1 MMVQK
6 ESTPRKGVQEELTTR
21 TTIQLHKD
29 ISKLLGKVAD
39 AEQPPTTKLLEVKF
53 LVDRRYAELKKQ
65 GRFK

>member
-1 MMVQK
+1 MVEK
-6 ESTPRKGVQEELTTR
+6 ESPKKGVQTVSEVQR
-21 TTIQLHKD
+21 TSVQLHKD
-29 ISKLLGKVAD
+29 ISKRLGIVAD